1 MTRKLLVLLL
11 FVLSL
16 VGCSMS
22 ADSLPRRR
30 RCRSSTRCWTPRGFD
45 DIYAQSADA
54 MKSAS
59 SQADFTALLEAVH
72 RKLGNTKSST
82 KAGWGVNYQTS
93 GTWVTLNYKTVY
105 DGGEAQEQFVFLVKD
120 KSALLAGYHVNS
132 NALILK

>member
-1 MTRKLLVLLL
+1 MTRKLLVLFL
-11 FVLSL
+11 FVLVL
-16 VGCSMS
+16 AGCSAS
-22 ADSLPRRR
+22 ADM
-30 RCRSSTRCWTPRGFD
+30 STAEAAVPKFHEMLDAAQFD
-45 DIYAQSADA
+45 DIYAQSGDA

-59 SQADFTALLEAVH
+59 SQADFTALLAAVH

-93 GTWVTLNYKTVY
+93 GTWVTLNYTTVY
-105 DGGEAQEQFVFLVKD
+105 DSGDAQEQFVFLVKD

>member
-1 MTRKLLVLLL
+1 MTRKLLVLFL
-11 FVLSL
+11 FVLAL
-16 VGCSMS
+16 VGCSAS
-22 ADSLPRRR
+22 ADM
-30 RCRSSTRCWTPRGFD
+30 STAEAAVPKFHEMLDAAQFD
-45 DIYAQSADA
+45 DIYAQSGDA

-59 SQADFTALLEAVH
+59 SQADFTALLAAVH

-93 GTWVTLNYKTVY
+93 GTWVTLNYKTIY
-105 DGGEAQEQFVFLVKD
+105 AGGDAQEQFVFLVKD

>member
-1 MTRKLLVLLL
+1 MTRKLLVLL

-16 VGCSMS
+16 AGCSASVDMS
-22 ADSLPRRR
+22 SAEAGVPKFHEMLDA
-30 RCRSSTRCWTPRGFD
+30 GHFD
-45 DIYAQSADA
+45 DIYAQSGDA

-93 GTWVTLNYKTVY
+93 GTWVTLNYKTTY
-105 DGGEAQEQFVFLVKD
+105 DRGDAQEQFVFLVKD

>member
-1 MTRKLLVLLL
+1 MPKFHEMLDAAR
-11 FVLSL
+11 
-16 VGCSMS
+16 
-22 ADSLPRRR
+22 
-30 RCRSSTRCWTPRGFD
+30 FD

-82 KAGWGVNYQTS
+82 KTSWGVNYQTS
-93 GTWVTLNYKTVY
+93 GTWVTLVYKTVY
-105 DGGEAQEQFVFLVKD
+105 DSGDAQEQFVFLVKD

>member
-16 VGCSMS
+16 AGCSMS
-22 ADSLPRRR
+22 ADT
-30 RCRSSTRCWTPRGFD
+30 SSAEEAVPKFHGMLDAARFD

-59 SQADFTALLEAVH
+59 SQADFVALLEAVH

-82 KAGWGVNYQTS
+82 KTSWGVNYQTS
-93 GTWVTLNYKTVY
+93 GTWVTLVYKTVY
-105 DGGEAQEQFVFLVKD
+105 DSGDAQEQFVFLVKD